1 MYTFTA
7 DGILTVD
14 DTSLPRSLW
23 QLCTAAWRAMSALVS
38 VIWVEFL
45 CLIDQWAHDK
55 LSASAEQEGGTS

>member
-7 DGILTVD
+7 DGILVAD
-14 DTSLPRSLW
+14 KSSLPSALW
-23 QLCTAAWRAMSALVS
+23 RLCAAAWRALGALLS

-55 LSASAEQEGGTS
+55 MNQEAENVSVQ